1 MPHDYKQRWSVN
13 NHETLIIISKLTSLQ
28 ANGIAIIGELNH
40 DQINHELHKC
50 GSVNLASYN

>member
-28 ANGIAIIGELNH
+28 ANGIAIRGELNH
-40 DQINHELHKC
+40 DQIYHELHKC
-50 GSVNLASYN
+50 GSINLASYN